1 MDKSITA
8 RSNAFQQVQI
18 NLSNNQAKFAHIP
31 AMGKMF
37 TSLTSLIGET
47 NELIDKAENIP
58 SKTSGN
64 KNLVRSAL
72 SSVALKASNILKVY
86 SFISKEENLS
96 NFVDRINNS
105 FLTKLREKE
114 LLSFCKNLLERI
126 TPLKTELADYGLNEE
141 MITELSTKITD
152 YEKVLTEPRQLI
164 NERKTTN
171 ELIEDNIDQIQ
182 SLISNQIDPMMELF
196 VDDKEFYL
204 SYKSARM
211 IIDPATRKKIEEIEN
226 PEEQTEE

>member
-1 MDKSITA
+1 MDKSIAA

-96 NFVDRINNS
+96 NFVDSINNS

-114 LLSFCKNLLERI
+114 LLSFAKTCSKELHLLKPNLPI
-126 TPLKTELADYGLNEE
+126 MA
-141 MITELSTKITD
+141 
-152 YEKVLTEPRQLI
+152 
-164 NERKTTN
+164 
-171 ELIEDNIDQIQ
+171 
-182 SLISNQIDPMMELF
+182 
-196 VDDKEFYL
+196 
-204 SYKSARM
+204 
-211 IIDPATRKKIEEIEN
+211 
-226 PEEQTEE
+226 